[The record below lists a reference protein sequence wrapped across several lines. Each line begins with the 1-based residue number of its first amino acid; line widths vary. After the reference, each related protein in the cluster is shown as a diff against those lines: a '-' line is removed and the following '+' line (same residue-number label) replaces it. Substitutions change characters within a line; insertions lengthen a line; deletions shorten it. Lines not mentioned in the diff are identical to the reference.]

1 MAKKADTTAALEQT
15 LTKPLEGYS
24 EVPPSL
30 QDLADH
36 LSSRAGE
43 AAVKKLLAD
52 AAQLQAWQNAASPTN
67 AQRDAMT
74 KLGSDW
80 HVPQKIAG
88 KKRKP
93 EEVAKDLEKEFTDT
107 AQRLLQK
114 AQFFTAKHSAAK
126 TQPASSSSAQKAS

>member
-1 MAKKADTTAALEQT
+1 
-15 LTKPLEGYS
+15 
-24 EVPPSL
+24 
-30 QDLADH
+30 
-36 LSSRAGE
+36 
-43 AAVKKLLAD
+43 
-52 AAQLQAWQNAASPTN
+52 
-67 AQRDAMT
+67 MT

-114 AQFFTAKHSAAK
+114 AKFFTAKHSAAK
-126 TQPASSSSAQKAS
+126 TAHEFCSNGETGLTGFAENTEEVLESQKRGFGHRHFNVNTWQVRETPASSSSAQKTS